1 MKKLYVTDLDG
12 TLLKNDATLSEFS
25 RQELEKLIKEKN
37 IYFTVASARGRNSI
51 KFILK
56 DFPFNIPII
65 ENNGAYISDYITGEH
80 KIINNIEKEICEDIL
95 DMIEEYKCKS
105 YISSFNGKEDKL
117 YYTDIINEGMEL
129 LRQTKL
135 KENDKRLS
143 KIDSFH
149 DVVKKDKVVSFTI
162 INKEEVLTPLVDA
175 VVNKYKDSLN
185 YNYEEDQYY
194 KGWHWF
200 TINAYEATKARAI
213 ETLKKTLT
221 DEELELVVFGDNLN
235 DIPMFKIGDRSVAV
249 ENAKDELKTF
259 ATEVIGNN
267 EEDSVVKYILNNEI

>member
-1 MKKLYVTDLDG
+1 MRKLYVTDLDG
-12 TLLKNDATLSEFS
+12 TLLRNNATLSEFS
-25 RQELEKLIKEKN
+25 RKELIKLIEEQN

-65 ENNGAYISDYITGEH
+65 ENNGAYISDYISGDH
-80 KIINNIEKEICEDIL
+80 IIINNIKNEICEDIL
-95 DMIEEYKCKS
+95 NMIYEYDCMP

-117 YYTDIINEGMEL
+117 YYKEIINEGMEL

-135 KENDKRLS
+135 RENDKRLS
-143 KIDSFH
+143 KIDSFY
-149 DVVKKDKVVSFTI
+149 DVVKNDKVVSFTV
-162 INKEEVLTPLVDA
+162 INKEERLTPLVNA
-175 VVNKYKDSLN
+175 VMNKYKESLN

-213 ETLKKTLT
+213 ETLKKSLT

-235 DIPMFKIGDRSVAV
+235 DIPMFKIGNRSVAV
-249 ENAKDELKTF
+249 ENAKKELKSL
-259 ATEVIGNN
+259 ATEVIGSN
-267 EEDSVVKYILNNEI
+267 EEDSVVKYILSNEL